1 MSTQETNQDDL
12 DLVPEEIRLTD
23 GGRELVVTFENG
35 EQYIYT
41 AEFLRVT
48 SPSAEVQ
55 GHHPSQRKTVPG
67 KRHVKITKIEPAG
80 NYAVRLIFDDGHDT
94 GIFTWDYF
102 LETGRNMETL
112 WADYLER
119 LRREGLSRDPVE

>member
-1 MSTQETNQDDL
+1 MSNADDL

-23 GGRELVVTFENG
+23 KGRELIVTFENG
-35 EQYIYT
+35 EQFIFT
-41 AEFLRVT
+41 AEFLRVC

-67 KRHVKITKIEPAG
+67 KRHVKIDKIEPAG
-80 NYAVRLIFDDGHDT
+80 NYAVRLIFDDGHDS

-102 LETGRNMETL
+102 LETGRNMEKL

-119 LRREGLSRDPVE
+119 LRQEGLSRDPAGL

>member
-1 MSTQETNQDDL
+1 MSENRDDL
-12 DLVPEEIRLTD
+12 DAWPEEIRLAD
-23 GGRELVVTFENG
+23 EGRELVVSFDNG
-35 EQYIYT
+35 EQFIFT

-67 KRHVKITKIEPAG
+67 KKNVKISRIEPAG
-80 NYAVRLIFDDGHDT
+80 NYAVRLFFDDGHDT

-102 LETGRNMETL
+102 LETGRNMEAL
-112 WADYLER
+112 WTDYLER
-119 LRREGLSRDPVE
+119 LRAQGLSRDPS

>member
-1 MSTQETNQDDL
+1 MSADVKDL
-12 DLVPEEIRLTD
+12 EAWPEEIRLSD
-23 GGRELVVTFENG
+23 EGRTLTVKFDNG
-35 EQYIYT
+35 EEFTYS

-80 NYAVRLIFDDGHDT
+80 NYAVRLFFDDGHDT

-102 LETGRNMETL
+102 LEVGRNMERL
-112 WADYLER
+112 WDDYLER
-119 LRREGLSRDPVE
+119 LKREGLSRDPMAP

>member
-1 MSTQETNQDDL
+1 MTDTDNL
-12 DLVPEEIRLTD
+12 DAWPEEIRLAD
-23 GGRELVVTFENG
+23 EGRELVVTFDNG
-35 EQYIYT
+35 EQFIFT
-41 AEFLRVT
+41 SEFLRVM

-67 KRHVKITKIEPAG
+67 KKNVRITKIEPAG
-80 NYAVRLIFDDGHDT
+80 NYAVKLVFDDGHDT

-102 LETGRNMETL
+102 LETGRNMGPM

-119 LRREGLSRDPVE
+119 LKEQGLSRDPAPEFKA

>member
-1 MSTQETNQDDL
+1 MSNAGDL
-12 DLVPEEIRLTD
+12 DAVPEEIRLTD
-23 GGRELVVTFENG
+23 EGRELIVTFDNG
-35 EQYIYT
+35 EQFIYT

-67 KRHVKITKIEPAG
+67 KRHVKITNIEPAG

-102 LETGRNMETL
+102 LETGRNMEKL

-119 LRREGLSRDPVE
+119 LQREGLSRDPMAP

>member
-1 MSTQETNQDDL
+1 MNETRDDL
-12 DLVPEEIRLTD
+12 NAWPEELRLAD
-23 GGRELVVTFENG
+23 GGRELVVSFDNG
-35 EQYIYT
+35 EQFVFT

-67 KRHVKITKIEPAG
+67 KRNVKISRIEPAG
-80 NYAVRLIFDDGHDT
+80 NYAVRLFFDDGHDT
-94 GIFTWDYF
+94 GIYTWDYF

-119 LRREGLSRDPVE
+119 LRAEGLSRDPAA